1 MLYKKLFLLHF
12 YCFTWE
18 EKKIKKIGFFQKI
31 ANFGI
36 NLYHFLT
43 LTMKFKFLNT
53 NNKLNFYT
61 IEDSSLG
68 DVPLYGDG
76 VPAGFPSPADDYLDM
91 DLNLHDYLVQHPAAT
106 FCVKAIGDSMIDAGI
121 QSSDVM
127 VVDRALTPKNN
138 DIVLAVVN
146 GEFTVKRIKKND
158 DELYLMPANDNYR
171 PMKITEDMDFQV
183 WGVVTF
189 IIHKA
194 NASTGRL

>member
-1 MLYKKLFLLHF
+1 
-12 YCFTWE
+12 
-18 EKKIKKIGFFQKI
+18 
-31 ANFGI
+31 
-36 NLYHFLT
+36 
-43 LTMKFKFLNT
+43 MKFKFLNT
-53 NNKLNFYT
+53 NDKLNFYT
-61 IEDSSLG
+61 VEDPSLG
-68 DVPLYGDG
+68 NVPMYGDA

-91 DLNLHDYLVQHPAAT
+91 DLNLHDYLVQHPSAT

-158 DELYLMPANDNYR
+158 EELYLMPANENYR